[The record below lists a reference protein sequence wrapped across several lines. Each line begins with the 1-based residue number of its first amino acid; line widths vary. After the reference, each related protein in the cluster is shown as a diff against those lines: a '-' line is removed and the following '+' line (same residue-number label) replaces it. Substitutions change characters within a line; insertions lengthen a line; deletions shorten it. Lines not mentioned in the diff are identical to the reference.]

1 MHMQESGNPF
11 SGQLSNRVS
20 DLILPPAG
28 RCHTPSPTATPT
40 VKSYEHRGSFEQV
53 GRVNSPHCYLSE
65 SASLP
70 TYSKLPMTTSQT
82 QEYELCQ
89 TLQMEEWEVLE
100 VSMSVA
106 KVYPILAQLFSVDL
120 P

>member
-1 MHMQESGNPF
+1 
-11 SGQLSNRVS
+11 
-20 DLILPPAG
+20 
-28 RCHTPSPTATPT
+28 
-40 VKSYEHRGSFEQV
+40 
-53 GRVNSPHCYLSE
+53 
-65 SASLP
+65 
-70 TYSKLPMTTSQT
+70 MTTTQT

-106 KVYPILAQLFSVDL
+106 KVYTILAQLFSVDL